1 MKTKPKWRQLGIGL
15 AFLSPSII
23 GFLCFTLIPLVLSL
37 LLAFSNWDLRFH
49 NRFHHRSLQF
59 VGLDNFHRLLV
70 KPDFWRFLGNTF
82 VFMLGIPIS
91 IFGSLLLALML
102 SGNLAA
108 GSRRGLFIL
117 ILIAVGVAAVEFF
130 SVLATGGQGSG
141 METLLTITILA
152 TIIAGLV
159 GGSVIYRTLLYLPS
173 FTSGVAIFLL
183 WKKLY
188 SPHTGPIN
196 YALAP
201 CLNLVSDANQA
212 MPLWCHSL
220 LPIACAT
227 GVGGCLIWGVLKLVR
242 LWRESE
248 ISITALCVCSV
259 LAFTPVMLSF
269 KNEAFPLWSSI
280 VLAVAGV
287 AVLIWQIS
295 KRGAHRDFFNPL
307 QTESG
312 PAIRITLLVML
323 CGFMLLLVGA
333 IGYWLDH
340 NGAGPLQP
348 PNWLTDYQWAKPA
361 MVIIGIWAAIGS
373 NNMLL
378 YLAGLSNIPAELYEA
393 AELDGAGARQ
403 KFWQVTWPHLA
414 PTTFFIVVMSIIA
427 GLQGGFEMARSM
439 TNGGPAGSTTSLAYY
454 IYTEGFETGR
464 MGYSCAI
471 SWLLFLM
478 IAVITAFNWKFGRQY
493 VED

>member
-1 MKTKPKWRQLGIGL
+1 VKKATRWRQLGIGL
-15 AFLSPSII
+15 AFLSPSIL

-37 LLAFSNWDLRFH
+37 MLAFSNWDLRFH

-59 VGLDNFHRLLV
+59 VGLENFHRLLV
-70 KPDFWRFLGNTF
+70 RPDFWRFLGNTF

-91 IFGSLLLALML
+91 IFGSLILAMML
-102 SGNLAA
+102 SSNLAA

-117 ILIAVGVAAVEFF
+117 VLIVLGVAAAEFSF
-130 SVLATGGQGSG
+130 ILATGGQRSSVAA
-141 METLLTITILA
+141 LLTITILA
-152 TIIAGLV
+152 TIIAGFV

-196 YALAP
+196 HALAP
-201 CLNLVSDANQA
+201 LLNLVSTASQA
-212 MPLWCHSL
+212 MPLWVHSSL
-220 LPIACAT
+220 LIACEV
-227 GVGGCLIWGVLKLVR
+227 GVGGCLIWGLLKLVR
-242 LWRESE
+242 LWLESE
-248 ISITALCVCSV
+248 ISTRSLSICSF
-259 LAFTPVMLSF
+259 LTFTPVMVSF
-269 KNEAFPLWSSI
+269 KTEAFPLWVSI
-280 VLAVAGV
+280 IFAAAGV
-287 AVLIWQIS
+287 TALIWKSS
-295 KRGAHRDFFNPL
+295 KQSADRDSSTPL
-307 QTESG
+307 RTELG
-312 PAIRITLLVML
+312 PAIRITMSAML
-323 CGFMLLLVGA
+323 CGFMLLLVHA
-333 IGYWLDH
+333 ISYRLH
-340 NGAGPLQP
+340 QNGASPLQP

-361 MVIIGIWAAIGS
+361 MVIIGIWAALGS

-403 KFWQVTWPHLA
+403 KFWCVTWPHLA

-478 IAVITAFNWKFGRQY
+478 IALITAFNWKFGKQY
-493 VED
+493 VGD